1 MVPLNKNHLFSQN
14 PNGKPINRSSGRIQH
29 KKKNMLQDVFLN
41 VLWNGNQWY
50 SNVFLFYL
58 FFTQFWC
65 QF

>member
-1 MVPLNKNHLFSQN
+1 MA
-14 PNGKPINRSSGRIQH
+14 NRSTAQAVGSNI
-29 KKKNMLQDVFLN
+29 KKQNMLQDVFLN